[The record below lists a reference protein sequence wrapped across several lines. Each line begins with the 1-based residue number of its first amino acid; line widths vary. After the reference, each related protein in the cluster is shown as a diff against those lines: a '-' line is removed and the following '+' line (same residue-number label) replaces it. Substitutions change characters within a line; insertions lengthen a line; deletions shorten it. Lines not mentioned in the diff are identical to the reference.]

1 MIETGISGGVQHIR
15 LNRPEKK
22 NALTG
27 DMYTAFAEALER
39 GNAEG
44 SGVRVHLVTGVPGAF
59 TAGNDIGD
67 FLAFASR
74 GSMTDAPVARFLRA
88 LVACERPIVAAVDGL
103 AIGVGTTMLLHCDL
117 VYVARDAKLSTP
129 FVGLALVPEAASSL
143 LLPAAIGHR
152 RAFAMFA
159 LGEVLSGFDAA
170 EIGLVNA
177 ALPADDVLGAARAAA
192 GRLAQQPIGAI
203 KATKGLMR
211 DAAAIATVMDTESR
225 LFFERLQSPEAR
237 EAFTAF
243 AERRKPDFTK
253 LG

>member
-103 AIGVGTTMLLHCDL
+103 AIGVGTTMLLHCDMVL
-117 VYVARDAKLSTP
+117 ASPRSVFRTP
-129 FVGLALVPEAASSL
+129 FIDLGLVPEAGSSL
-143 LLPAAIGHR
+143 LAPALMGHA
-152 RAFAMFA
+152 RAFELLC
-159 LGEVLSGFDAA
+159 LGEAFDAEAACRAGFVNRIVA
-170 EIGLVNA
+170 EEELEASAEAIAHKIAAKPQEALAISRRLLRGDRA
-177 ALPADDVLGAARAAA
+177 ALETRVEEEIAAFAAR
-192 GRLAQQPIGAI
+192 L
-203 KATKGLMR
+203 
-211 DAAAIATVMDTESR
+211 V
-225 LFFERLQSPEAR
+225 SPEASA
-237 EAFTAF
+237 AFKAF
-243 AERRKPDFTK
+243 MERARPS
-253 LG
+253 G